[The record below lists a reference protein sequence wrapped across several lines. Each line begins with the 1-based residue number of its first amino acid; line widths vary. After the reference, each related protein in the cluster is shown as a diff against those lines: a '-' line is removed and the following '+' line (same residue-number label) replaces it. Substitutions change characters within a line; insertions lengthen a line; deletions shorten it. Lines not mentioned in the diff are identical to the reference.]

1 MAKIKIIDANILLR
15 FLTDDDPDKAG
26 QCELLLKRVE
36 KQEEEVLLP
45 DLILADVIWTLQ
57 SFYKQSKIRIREM
70 LMPVLSLR
78 GLRFSSKEVARRAL
92 NLYVE
97 KNIDWTDA
105 FVAAQ
110 MISRGQKDIYSY
122 DRDFNRVEEIKRI
135 EP

>member
-1 MAKIKIIDANILLR
+1 M
-15 FLTDDDPDKAG
+15 
-26 QCELLLKRVE
+26 
-36 KQEEEVLLP
+36 EEVLLP

-57 SFYKQSKIRIREM
+57 SFYKQSKVRIREM
-70 LMPVLSLR
+70 LMPLLSLR

-92 NLYVE
+92 TLYVE

-110 MISRGQKDIYSY
+110 MISRSQKDIYSY
-122 DRDFNRVEEIKRI
+122 DWDFDRIEGIKRI